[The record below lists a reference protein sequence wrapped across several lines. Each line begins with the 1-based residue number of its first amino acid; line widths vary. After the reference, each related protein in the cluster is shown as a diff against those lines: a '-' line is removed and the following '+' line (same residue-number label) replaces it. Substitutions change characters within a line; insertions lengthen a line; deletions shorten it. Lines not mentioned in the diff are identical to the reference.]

1 MKKQFIEANSEKLT
15 ERHKQQCQEA
25 DRKVKKLATAD
36 KRAFID
42 DLGRQAEDASSKG
55 EQGKMYKIT
64 KVGCGKYHGPT
75 NTPVRDNPG

>member
-1 MKKQFIEANSEKLT
+1 MKKQFIEANSEKLK

-36 KRAFID
+36 KRTFID

>member
-1 MKKQFIEANSEKLT
+1 MRPIPRSLKKGTSNSAKRQT
-15 ERHKQQCQEA
+15 E
-25 DRKVKKLATAD
+25 KVKKLATAD

-75 NTPVRDNPG
+75 NAPVRDNPG

>member
-1 MKKQFIEANSEKLT
+1 M
-15 ERHKQQCQEA
+15 
-25 DRKVKKLATAD
+25 KKLATAD

-64 KVGCGKYHGPT
+64 KVSCGKYHGPA